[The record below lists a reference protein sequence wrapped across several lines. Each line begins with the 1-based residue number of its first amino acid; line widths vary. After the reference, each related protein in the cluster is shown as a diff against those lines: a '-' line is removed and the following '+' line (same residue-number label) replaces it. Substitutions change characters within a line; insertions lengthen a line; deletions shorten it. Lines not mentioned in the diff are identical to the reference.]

1 VSTVAVRTPD
11 SGFESL
17 EQRYETLSR
26 FIPYLLLAVPLV
38 PYVLSQSP
46 TAGAFGITV
55 AVAVAAGAWVT
66 WMVVLHPVET
76 RSPWQRYVYFAGL
89 LVFVAVLTFRSPWF
103 AFFTWIGFLHAG
115 HYLAGA
121 WRWVGCAC
129 VAIFFAMAQSGDFT
143 GRPWHW

>member
-1 VSTVAVRTPD
+1 VNAVAVRTPD

-26 FIPYLLLAVPLV
+26 VIPYLLLAVPLV

-76 RSPWQRYVYFAGL
+76 RRPWQRYAYFAGL

-103 AFFTWIGFLHAG
+103 AFFTWIGFRTPGSIWPAHGGGPVAR
-115 HYLAGA
+115 A
-121 WRWVGCAC
+121 WPSSSRWP
-129 VAIFFAMAQSGDFT
+129 SREDFI
-143 GRPWHW
+143 GRLCRW

>member
-1 VSTVAVRTPD
+1 MSAVAVRTLD
-11 SGFESL
+11 SGFDSL

-26 FIPYLLLAVPLV
+26 VIPYLLLAVPLV

-76 RSPWQRYVYFAGL
+76 QR
-89 LVFVAVLTFRSPWF
+89 P
-103 AFFTWIGFLHAG
+103 
-115 HYLAGA
+115 
-121 WRWVGCAC
+121 
-129 VAIFFAMAQSGDFT
+129 
-143 GRPWHW
+143 